1 MVQFKKLR
9 LSGFKSFV
17 DQTEL
22 LITSGM
28 TGIVGPN
35 GCGKS
40 NLVEALRWVMGE
52 TSAKRMRGSEMD
64 DVIFAGSA
72 TRPARNIAE
81 VTLLLDNSDRTAP
94 AAFNEYEEIEVVRR
108 ISRGSGSNYKVNGK
122 DVRARDVQ
130 LLFADAASGSQSTA
144 LVSQGRIG
152 EIINARPIN
161 RRGLLEEAAGITGL
175 HSRRHEAELRLK
187 AAETNLERL
196 DDVTTTLDAQLLGL
210 KKQARQATRYRNLAQ
225 LIRQHEAILL
235 HYESVDANLA
245 LNHADQQLKAAQKD
259 VSEKTAITAQKS
271 TIQVKIAATLP
282 ALRETETAIA
292 TRLQRLLISQ
302 ESLQQEKQQA
312 TAALTQAQELL
323 AQLNKDRDRATGI
336 NVDALEAEERLIK
349 EQHEIENKNKNN
361 AHDLKSIEDKC
372 KFGSIDVA
380 ETDKLITQINT
391 QIAANEARA
400 SALNRRISELS
411 RQAERQ
417 SRLLEKEK
425 SLSSH
430 LSSQQDD
437 GARLK
442 DADKLLE
449 QAETTLTHSKNE
461 VLKTEQ
467 TLRTLRHEEEIH
479 RNTLQE
485 AQNNHHK
492 IAAEIDAL
500 TQLLHDGS
508 SGVSDPILEELTV
521 QPGYEKAL
529 GAALGEDLNAGSQEE
544 AVAHWH
550 DLPLRTD
557 LPPLP
562 KGIPPL
568 LEVVTAPERLHT
580 RLSQIGLVET
590 SNVVDSSYAQLAPGQ
605 RLVSREGTLWRWDG
619 LTVRD
624 DAPSPATVR
633 LEQKNRLE
641 DLLRRKEEIHH
652 TFIEAKNI
660 HSSVKDRLEKASV
673 QEKELR
679 EAINRA
685 FNEVTAMKNMQID
698 LTREKDRLTHQ
709 LNTTEENAQ
718 RLGREYQNTLDLNN
732 ISKSELK
739 ELPNLESEKARMS
752 ELKKHLST
760 SRQSLASNRAKLEQF
775 KRDADRRKQRLI
787 SINDE
792 LTSWSR
798 RTKDAKQ
805 YLNEI
810 DTRIKRTEFEINV
823 WKIKP
828 EQLQQQQIA
837 LKTSL
842 ERTES
847 ERSNAAENLRAAE
860 LQQAEA
866 DRQQRE
872 SEQNLFHARET
883 MIRAESDVTQAKLA
897 VGTLIDRVREK
908 LGCSLD
914 KALSIAEIKLGD
926 DLPAKEEVVK
936 KHTRLTSERDNM
948 GPVNLRA
955 EKEAEELDTQI
966 KAMLS
971 DKEDLLLAI
980 SKLRQGIANLNKE
993 GRERLLKAFNLVN
1006 AHFSELFVRLFGGG
1020 RAHLALTDAD
1030 DPLQAG
1036 LEIMA
1041 SPPGKRLQ
1049 VMSLLSGGEQAL
1061 TALSLLF
1068 AVFLTNPAPICVL
1081 DEVDAPLDDANVDR
1095 FCKLVEELVHST
1107 STRFLIISHHRMT
1120 MARVHRLFGVT
1131 MSERGISQLVS
1142 VNLETAD
1149 ELIDSKQ
1156 EAS

>member
-130 LLFADAASGSQSTA
+130 LLFADTASGSQSTA

-196 DDVTTTLDAQLLGL
+196 DDVTTTLDTQLLSL
-210 KKQARQATRYRNLAQ
+210 KKQARQANRYRNLAQ

-245 LNHADQQLKAAQKD
+245 LSQAGQQLKTAQKD

-282 ALRETETAIA
+282 TLRETETVIA
-292 TRLQRLLISQ
+292 TRLQRLLISK

-312 TAALTQAQELL
+312 TAALSQAQELL

-336 NVDALEAEERLIK
+336 NVDAFEAEERLIK
-349 EQHEIENKNKNN
+349 EQNEIENKNKTIVY
-361 AHDLKSIEDKC
+361 DLKSIEDKC
-372 KFGSIDVA
+372 KVGSIDVL

-391 QIAANEARA
+391 QIAANEARV

-411 RQAERQ
+411 SQAEQQ
-417 SRLLEKEK
+417 SHLLEKEK

-430 LSSQQDD
+430 LSSHQDD
-437 GARLK
+437 GARLIE
-442 DADKLLE
+442 ADNFLK

-461 VLKTEQ
+461 ALKIEQ
-467 TLRTLRHEEEIH
+467 TLLTLRDEEEIH
-479 RNTLQE
+479 RTTLQE

-492 IAAEIDAL
+492 IDAEIDAL
-500 TQLLHDGS
+500 TQLLHDES

-529 GAALGEDLNAGSQEE
+529 GAALGEDLNAGSHEE

-568 LEVVTAPERLHT
+568 LDVVTAPERLHT

-590 SNVVDSSYAQLAPGQ
+590 SNVVESSYAQLAPGQ

-641 DLLRRKEEIHH
+641 DLLRGKEEIHL
-652 TFIEAKNI
+652 TFTKAKNI
-660 HSSVKDRLEKASV
+660 HSSVNDRLKKAST

-679 EAINRA
+679 ETISRT
-685 FNEVTAMKNMQID
+685 FNEVTAKKNRQID
-698 LTREKDRLTHQ
+698 LIREKDRLTHQ
-709 LNTTEENAQ
+709 LNTTEENTR
-718 RLGREYQNTLDLNN
+718 RLSREYQDTLDLTI

-739 ELPNLESEKARMS
+739 ELPDLESEKTRMI
-752 ELKKHLST
+752 ELIKHLST
-760 SRQSLASNRAKLEQF
+760 SRQKLASNRAKLEQF
-775 KRDADRRKQRLI
+775 KHDADRRKQRI
-787 SINDE
+787 NSIKDE

-810 DTRIKRTEFEINV
+810 DTRIKRTESEINV
-823 WKIKP
+823 WMVKP
-828 EQLQQQQIA
+828 EQLQQQYVA

-842 ERTES
+842 EQTEL
-847 ERSNAAENLRAAE
+847 ERSNASENLRTAE

-872 SEQNLFHARET
+872 SEQTLFNARET
-883 MIRAESDVTQAKLA
+883 MIRAESDVTQAKQA

-908 LGCSLD
+908 LGCSMD

-926 DLPAKEEVVK
+926 DLPIKEEIFK
-936 KHTRLTSERDNM
+936 KHTRLISERNNM

-980 SKLRQGIANLNKE
+980 NKLRQGIANLNKE

-1095 FCKLVEELVHST
+1095 FCKLVEELVHGT

-1142 VNLETAD
+1142 VNLEAAD
-1149 ELIDSKQ
+1149 ELVDSKQ